1 MIYSAAMTIAS
12 FAAHGLRTDTFA
24 NLYTD
29 ETEDAVYL
37 SSVTIR
43 DEDLVKVAKIA
54 LNAPQA
60 QPVRDAIAGGQ
71 YR

>member
-1 MIYSAAMTIAS
+1 MIYAAAMTIAS
-12 FAAHGLRTDTFA
+12 FAAHGLRTDEIA

-43 DEDLVKVAKIA
+43 S
-54 LNAPQA
+54 
-60 QPVRDAIAGGQ
+60 
-71 YR
+71 